1 MAEQKNRPTAF
12 VTGASYGVGA
22 ATALTLARAGYD
34 LALSATAI
42 GNLKATMAT
51 LEGLGARVVPL
62 PLDLRTQASI
72 EQAMAAVVDAFGRL
86 DLLVNNAGTNLRKL
100 AVDVTR
106 EQWDDMI
113 AINVTGTFF
122 LTQHAGRHM
131 IAAGRGGAIVNIAST
146 HAVMGAP
153 ERSTYGIAKAAIVQ
167 MTRMLAI
174 EWARDKIRVNAIAP
188 GRMETAS
195 PSRAEKGSDPKY
207 MAAMLERIPLHR
219 LCTAEEVAAAV
230 VYLAGPQAASVT
242 GQVLMLDG
250 GLGAV

>member
-1 MAEQKNRPTAF
+1 MAEQGNRPRAF

-22 ATALTLARAGYD
+22 ATALALARAGYD
-34 LALSATAI
+34 LAISATRI
-42 GNLKATMAT
+42 DNLKTTMAA

-62 PLDLRTQASI
+62 ALDLRAQASI
-72 EQAMAAVVDAFGRL
+72 ERAMATVTGFGQL

-113 AINVTGTFF
+113 AVNVTGTFF
-122 LTQHAGRHM
+122 LTQQAGRHM
-131 IAAGRGGAIVNIAST
+131 IAAGQGGAVVTIAST

-153 ERSTYGIAKAAIVQ
+153 ERSTYGIAKAAVVQ
-167 MTRMLAI
+167 MTRMLAV
-174 EWARDKIRVNAIAP
+174 EWARHKIRVNAVAP

-195 PSRAEKGSDPKY
+195 PSRAGKGSDPKY

-250 GLGAV
+250 GLSVV